1 MGAGLWTGS
10 AACSEA
16 VADDRAHKLGAKIPW
31 GFLALGAVIV
41 VAFFVHLRPWRFICD
56 DAYISFRYARNLAE
70 SGQLAYN
77 LHPLEKVEGYTNFA
91 WVLVLALGEWVGVAS
106 PKLAPVLTATA
117 CVACLLLSAE
127 LMWEL
132 RTRFFPVKRE
142 WAAKG
147 EHAGRRLSDWVPAAL
162 LVGVPEF
169 VVWGSSGLETSAAA
183 ALVLGAFVTFVRQRL
198 TLAAALSALAGLT
211 RPDALLPIALFGLAW
226 IGVSVT
232 RASGD
237 VRGLLR
243 RIDWTAVAVAFGTF
257 AIPLML
263 HATWRHHYYGEWW
276 PNTWFIK
283 RHGMLLVEEFGK
295 PYAAGW
301 VENLHLVYLAPLLLL
316 ARPRH
321 ILLAAPAGAI
331 VYYVTSVGGDFMAY
345 SRFLLVPTICVAVLA
360 GWLLVE
366 LEVLVRD
373 KLGRRDKLLPIAL
386 GLGLVLAG
394 IGASGAKRRI
404 ALDVSQGSK
413 WIDDRF
419 EGVTAMERFATE
431 RVKAGA
437 WMAENLDPS
446 TLVTVGAA
454 GAMPYASG
462 VQVIDAY
469 GLVTPWVADV
479 AEPKV
484 ERGRPGHQLYAPIS
498 AVQQHDPDL
507 YCHIGWVGRRTPKVN
522 HARRRIRGNYR
533 WACIPVGTVADPRT
547 EEGERNVG
555 HYCCIR
561 HADDDVGPFYG
572 SGKNPKPD
580 GNRGERGL
588 EEAK

>member
-1 MGAGLWTGS
+1 M
-10 AACSEA
+10 
-16 VADDRAHKLGAKIPW
+16 RIPW
-31 GFLALGAVIV
+31 GFLALGLIVV

-70 SGQLAYN
+70 SGQLVYN
-77 LHPLEKVEGYTNFA
+77 LHPVEKVEGYTNFA
-91 WVLVLALGEWVGVAS
+91 WVIVLALGEWLGIAS
-106 PKLAPVLTATA
+106 PKLAPVLTAGA
-117 CVACLLLSAE
+117 ALACLLLSAE
-127 LMWEL
+127 LMREL
-132 RTRFFPVKRE
+132 RTAMFPVKRE

-147 EHAGRRLSDWVPAAL
+147 AYAGRRLADWVPAAL
-162 LVGVPEF
+162 LVSVPEF

-183 ALVLGAFVTFVRQRL
+183 ALVLAAILTFLRQRL

-211 RPDALLPIALFGLAW
+211 RPDALLPIAMFGLTWLA
-226 IGVSVT
+226 VKAT
-232 RASGD
+232 RERADLKAAIASINWANVG
-237 VRGLLR
+237 
-243 RIDWTAVAVAFGTF
+243 IAFGAF

-263 HATWRHHYYGEWW
+263 HATWRHRYYGEWW

-283 RHGMLLVEEFGK
+283 QHGRLLVEEFGK
-295 PYAAGW
+295 PYAAAW
-301 VENLHLVYLAPLLLL
+301 FENLRLAYAAPLLLL
-316 ARPRH
+316 AKPRH
-321 ILLAAPAGAI
+321 ALLAGPAAVV

-345 SRFLLVPTICVAVLA
+345 SRFLIVPTLFAALLV

-366 LEVLVRD
+366 LEVVVRD
-373 KLGRRDKLLPIAL
+373 RLDRRESLLPIAVAVGVL
-386 GLGLVLAG
+386 LAG
-394 IGASGAKRRI
+394 ITATRAKARI
-404 ALDVSQGSK
+404 DLDVSQGSK
-413 WIDDRF
+413 WIEDRF

-431 RVKAGA
+431 RVKAGQ

-479 AEPKV
+479 TEPKV

-498 AVQQHDPDL
+498 AVKEHEPDL
-507 YCHIGWVGRRTPKVN
+507 LCHIGWVGRRTPRVN
-522 HARRRIRGNYR
+522 DARRRIRGNYR
-533 WACIPVGTVADPRT
+533 WACIPVGKVDDPRH
-547 EEGERNVG
+547 EKGERKVG

-572 SGKNPKPD
+572 SGKNPRPH
-580 GNRGERGL
+580 GNQADSEGE
-588 EEAK
+588 